1 MKPEI
6 DPWGKGDV
14 KDYGKIMADFGLEP
28 FGRYAKLLPDPPVFM
43 RRGAVFAQRDFGR
56 VFECIKNKKPF
67 AMLTGLM
74 PSGKF
79 HLGHMMVAQQI
90 VYYQQLGAQTFITI
104 ADTEAYNVRKMGME
118 KLRKIAIEEYLL
130 NYIALGLKP
139 KNCTIYFQSDY
150 ITPYYNLIG
159 KLPRYTTENEFKAI
173 YGSLEPAKMISVFT
187 QIADILQPQLEE
199 SGGPK
204 PVIVPVGI
212 DQDPHIRYTRDI
224 ASRIKDYNFVLPSS
238 TYHRFMRGLQGGKMS
253 SSDPFSYIA
262 LTDTPEEA
270 EMKIRKHAFSGG
282 RETVEEHRKLGANI
296 EVDVSYEYLFNLFE
310 PDDRKMQR
318 IKEDYGSGKML
329 TGELKHILIEKI
341 TKFLEEHHKRREKG
355 RKLTGKFLD

>member
-1 MKPEI
+1 
-6 DPWGKGDV
+6 
-14 KDYGKIMADFGLEP
+14 
-28 FGRYAKLLPDPPVFM
+28 
-43 RRGAVFAQRDFGR
+43 
-56 VFECIKNKKPF
+56 
-67 AMLTGLM
+67 MLTGLM